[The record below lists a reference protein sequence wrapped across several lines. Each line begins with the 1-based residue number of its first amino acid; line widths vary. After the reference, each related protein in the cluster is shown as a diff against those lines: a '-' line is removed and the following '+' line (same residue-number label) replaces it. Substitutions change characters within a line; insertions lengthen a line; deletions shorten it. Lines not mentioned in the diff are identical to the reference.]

1 MDMRINFSLLSTELY
16 VYTAKMSIYSK
27 IKNIDEIV
35 WYNNY
40 KNKLLFDVYKLFGV
54 ILCLN
59 LSYFIQISLHY

>member
-1 MDMRINFSLLSTELY
+1 MRINFSLLSTELY

-35 WYNNY
+35 WYNNH

>member
-1 MDMRINFSLLSTELY
+1 MRINFSLLSTELY